1 MKNFEYWKESLGEV
15 LPDRLLTTKEVKDIM
30 SVSEMEYEY
39 TEHESHALSEPKIR
53 HIETELEK
61 ENRVLKDYIAK
72 IKKVDSVNVVGNEV
86 ELYNK
91 LP

>member
-15 LPDRLLTTKEVKDIM
+15 LTGRLLTTKEVKDIM

-39 TEHESHALSEPKIR
+39 TEHESHAISEPKTR
-53 HIETELEK
+53 YIETGLEK
-61 ENRVLKDYIAK
+61 ENRILKDYIAK
-72 IKKVDSVNVVGNEV
+72 IKKADSVNVVGNEV

-91 LP
+91 LS

>member
-30 SVSEMEYEY
+30 NISEMEYEY
-39 TEHESHALSEPKIR
+39 TTHESHTMSEPKLR
-53 HIETELEK
+53 SVESPLEK
-61 ENRVLKDYIAK
+61 ENRILKDYISK